1 MHMDHA
7 ATSRAAS
14 PPLCFSIAAAAYMLP
29 FQSWWRPV
37 VSWLFVLC
45 CPCVRSVGSAV
56 ALVLRLRRCFHCGA
70 LLLGILCLLVCFL
83 SRIAFESAVLRF
95 KVSARLGALPT
106 KAPHPPRRCEKS
118 TVRQH
123 GAAHQ
128 HKAQVRGPAPAP
140 FPCAPWASAQAH
152 QPARKK
158 STEIRCDHMHQAGR
172 RQFTQFLRS
181 SRLKGQLRSFY
192 VILQIHKL
200 FLLLITVLS

>member
-1 MHMDHA
+1 MI
-7 ATSRAAS
+7 T
-14 PPLCFSIAAAAYMLP
+14 C
-29 FQSWWRPV
+29 W
-37 VSWLFVLC
+37 
-45 CPCVRSVGSAV
+45 VGGGTRVAV
-56 ALVLRLRRCFHCGA
+56 ALLFSLRCPFARYFVFAC
-70 LLLGILCLLVCFL
+70 VFL
-83 SRIAFESAVLRF
+83 SRVAFESAVLRF

-106 KAPHPPRRCEKS
+106 MAPHHPRRCEKS

-140 FPCAPWASAQAH
+140 LPCAPWASAQAH

-172 RQFTQFLRS
+172 RKFTQFLRS

-200 FLLLITVLS
+200 LLLLITVLS